1 MTYILRT
8 EPIRRVR
15 RLFGLSGLDAK
26 GRMLIFYYV
35 SMAIVAL
42 GAVVTAV
49 GFAVGVKYGTL
60 VRHPPDSE
68 EDEERRNRLG
78 ITAASL
84 IIIGVLLCGVG
95 ILFK

>member
-1 MTYILRT
+1 
-8 EPIRRVR
+8 
-15 RLFGLSGLDAK
+15 
-26 GRMLIFYYV
+26 MLIFYYV

-42 GAVVTAV
+42 GAVVTVVGAAV
-49 GFAVGVKYGTL
+49 GLKYAT
-60 VRHPPDSE
+60 VIRHPPDSE

-84 IIIGVLLCGVG
+84 VIVGVLLCGVG